1 MAFFSC
7 RQCPQ
12 MDLQRQNQRSRCWW
26 VWNGYGFP
34 SRLHSFK
41 YPLQRRIRINSQI
54 HLRKGGRPHAARRGV
69 IFFASFYLPSFIE
82 WQRCK
87 GATDRRSD
95 HSISV
100 ARFMP
105 QKDTQMEAR
114 GFLVKVARNRKA
126 TISFSLR
133 QRCHSLIRKCQDFLQ
148 RPTDQE
154 SFRSLRN

>member
-12 MDLQRQNQRSRCWW
+12 MDLQRQNQLCRCWW

-69 IFFASFYLPSFIE
+69 IFFASFWASCFIKL
-82 WQRCK
+82 QRCK
-87 GATDRRSD
+87 VATD
-95 HSISV
+95 
-100 ARFMP
+100 
-105 QKDTQMEAR
+105 
-114 GFLVKVARNRKA
+114 RKA
-126 TISFSLR
+126 TISFPL
-133 QRCHSLIRKCQDFLQ
+133 QLTCHSLIRKSQDDFQ
-148 RPTDQE
+148 RSTHQK
-154 SFRSLRN
+154 SFCLGRNGEGRRVSKRKKFADRSTFKQI